1 MTNVEDAGPAPA
13 EGAGPVDRYTPRRDV
28 SRVPVQRA
36 HVARRCP
43 LRVQF
48 DLLPPPTE
56 PGAASVMT
64 RVRIDE
70 SSAFRMAVVAEL
82 REANPAVVFLDD
94 DRSEDERVTA
104 TVLAMAGGADLVVG
118 GMLPTDEL
126 GRRSGRPDVLVRA
139 GTRPDGRAAYLPIDI
154 KHHKSLTPPARE
166 NKEPGLLSEL
176 RAPSRAMATTDPAWA
191 VRSLRNDSLQLAHHH
206 RMLEASGHAAAEPC
220 GAIIGK
226 ERRVAWV
233 DLDVPRFRATWKGHD
248 TESALERYDFEFA
261 FRLDVLAAALD
272 GQSIVEPVLVDECG
286 SCPWY
291 THCGPR
297 LIAGDSVSLLPLHG
311 YVQWHTH
318 RKAGVGTRL
327 DLARLDRRTALLR
340 DALPQATDVARLVDL
355 AAGVAPGT
363 PVVDLV
369 GEQEKQLAVLAD
381 HGVATAGDVVALDQ
395 RVLALHNRMV
405 GGSLAG
411 AIDVARVAVSGHG
424 ALHRRRGVG
433 AVDVATFDVEI
444 DVDMENAIDGTT
456 YLWGALVDG
465 VYVPVVDWGRP
476 AGLLEAQVFAR
487 FWAWVEQQRHAAHDS
502 GHSIAFYC
510 WSAGAERGALTS
522 GAALAEA
529 HLGMAGVGDA
539 VAAFV
544 AGDEFVDL
552 LQVLRTQLES
562 GGSNGLKAIAPRAGF
577 SWRDKEPSGDLSMLW
592 HRMAVGGDGGG
603 DQAPA
608 ARRRLLDY
616 NEDDVRAT
624 AAVRRWMRSTTFPAV
639 EDLDAV
645 FGASPAAS

>member
-13 EGAGPVDRYTPRRDV
+13 ERAGPVDRYTPRRDV
-28 SRVPVQRA
+28 SRVPLQGA

-48 DLLPPPTE
+48 DLLPPPTG
-56 PGAASVMT
+56 PGTESVMT

-70 SSAFRMAVVAEL
+70 SSAFRVAVVAEL
-82 REANPAVVFLDD
+82 RRANPEVLFLCDD
-94 DRSEDERVTA
+94 VPEDERVTA
-104 TVLAMAGGADLVVG
+104 TVQAMVGGAGLIVG
-118 GMLPTDEL
+118 GRLPADER

-154 KHHKSLTPPARE
+154 RYHKTLTPPAGE
-166 NKEPGLLSEL
+166 NREPGLVSEL
-176 RAPSRAMATTDPAWA
+176 GAPSPAAATTDPAWA
-191 VRSLRNDSLQLAHHH
+191 LRALRNDSLDLAHHH
-206 RMLEASGHAAAEPC
+206 RMLEACGHATAERW
-220 GAIIGK
+220 GGIIGK

-272 GQSIVEPVLVDECG
+272 GESLVEPVLVDECG

-340 DALPQATDVARLVDL
+340 DALPPATDVAGLVDL

-363 PVVDLV
+363 PVADLV
-369 GEQEKQLAVLAD
+369 GGQEKQSAVLAE
-381 HGVATAGDVVALDQ
+381 HGVSTAADVVALDR

-411 AIDVARVAVSGHG
+411 AIDVARVAVWGNG

-433 AVDVATFDVEI
+433 AVDVPAFDIEI
-444 DVDMENAIDGTT
+444 DIDMENAIDGTT

-465 VYVPVVDWGRP
+465 VYEPVVDWGRP
-476 AGLLEAQVFAR
+476 GELLEARLFAR
-487 FWAWVEQQRHAAHDS
+487 FWTWVERQRHAAHGS
-502 GHSIAFYC
+502 GRSIAFYC
-510 WSAGAERGALTS
+510 WSADRKSTRLNS
-522 GAALAEA
+522 S
-529 HLGMAGVGDA
+529 HIQKSRM
-539 VAAFV
+539 
-544 AGDEFVDL
+544 
-552 LQVLRTQLES
+552 
-562 GGSNGLKAIAPRAGF
+562 
-577 SWRDKEPSGDLSMLW
+577 PSS
-592 HRMAVGGDGGG
+592 A
-603 DQAPA
+603 
-608 ARRRLLDY
+608 
-616 NEDDVRAT
+616 
-624 AAVRRWMRSTTFPAV
+624 
-639 EDLDAV
+639 
-645 FGASPAAS
+645 